1 MSYKFNCPGS
11 PLFLMYDY
19 VGVTLGFEWTAI
31 FPISAAFKKYL
42 EYFTSFFL
50 KLVCREIEYFIGF
63 IGFITIDTALF
74 AYLSTK

>member
-31 FPISAAFKKYL
+31 FPISTAFKKYL
-42 EYFTSFFL
+42 GILHIFL
-50 KLVCREIEYFIGF
+50 FKTRL
-63 IGFITIDTALF
+63 
-74 AYLSTK
+74 